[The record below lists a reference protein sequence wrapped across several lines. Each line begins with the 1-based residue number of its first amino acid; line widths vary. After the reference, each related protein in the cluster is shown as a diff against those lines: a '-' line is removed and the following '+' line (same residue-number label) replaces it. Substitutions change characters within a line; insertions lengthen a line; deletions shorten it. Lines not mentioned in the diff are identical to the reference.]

1 MLKKILLSVLVMLS
15 LSACE
20 TLQSAGT
27 DKYSTTALK
36 ENLKVGVTT
45 PDEVRRIYGE
55 PDRTSDDPSGPRSW
69 VYFIDDS
76 KNALID
82 SAISFIP
89 LYGVSTAKNAV
100 TETRNLMVF
109 FQNNR
114 VSDYAL
120 DTSNR

>member
-1 MLKKILLSVLVMLS
+1 MLKKLFLSILVMLS

-20 TLQSAGT
+20 TIQSAGT
-27 DKYSTTALK
+27 DKYSPAALK

-55 PDRTSDDPSGPRSW
+55 PDMRSDDPDGPRHWMYS
-69 VYFIDDS
+69 VDDT

-89 LYGVSTAKNAV
+89 VYGASTAKNAV
-100 TETRNLMVF
+100 TESRQLFVYF
-109 FQNNR
+109 KQNR

-120 DTSNR
+120 NASKR